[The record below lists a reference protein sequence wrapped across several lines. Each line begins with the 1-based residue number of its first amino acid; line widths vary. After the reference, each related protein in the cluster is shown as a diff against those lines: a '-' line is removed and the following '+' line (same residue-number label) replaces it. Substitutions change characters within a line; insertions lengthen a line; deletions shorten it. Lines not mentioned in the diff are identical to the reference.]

1 MRAVP
6 STCVTNVT
14 ASAIFYAFQKKK
26 KHKKISLFACPFS
39 VIDLQQMRTV
49 DIAAKDNT
57 VSKKKCFCNI
67 SYDMPHKLQTNHL
80 SFERKGS
87 L

>member
-14 ASAIFYAFQKKK
+14 ASAIFYAFQKK
-26 KHKKISLFACPFS
+26 KKISLFACPFS

-57 VSKKKCFCNI
+57 VSKKNASVIFHTTCHT
-67 SYDMPHKLQTNHL
+67 SYKQITCHL
-80 SFERKGS
+80 KEKDRYKKE
-87 L
+87 